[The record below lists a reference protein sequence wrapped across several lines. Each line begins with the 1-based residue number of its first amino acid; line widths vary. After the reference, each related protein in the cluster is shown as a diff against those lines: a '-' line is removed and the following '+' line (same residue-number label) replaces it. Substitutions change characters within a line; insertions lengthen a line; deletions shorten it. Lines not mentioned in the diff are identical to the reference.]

1 VLSVAP
7 VAAGPFEDGLDA
19 ASRGDY
25 ATAILLWR
33 PLADQGNAIVQTMLG
48 TMYTGTKGTAPLAR
62 LPFSLRGA
70 RTARFPSSAT
80 KQGTAPESSSL
91 AAARRATVPA

>member
-1 VLSVAP
+1 MERISEVALAAVVLVLSVAP

-48 TMYTGTKGTAPLAR
+48 TMYIGTKG
-62 LPFSLRGA
+62 
-70 RTARFPSSAT
+70 
-80 KQGTAPESSSL
+80 
-91 AAARRATVPA
+91 VPKDYA